1 MSDTP
6 CLFDQGLLRARLKR
20 ALHEGP
26 ADFLLTR
33 AADDLAERLDAILRS
48 FDNVLDLATPG
59 PHAVEV
65 LATSGKAQHVLQA
78 PPLDELAA
86 PYPDIEQVTLD
97 PALLAIEPKSLD
109 AIVSLLALH
118 TVDDLPGTFIQ
129 IRRALKDDGLF
140 LACIP
145 GGQTLH
151 ELRTALSEA
160 EIEIEGGVS
169 PRVFPFADVRD
180 LGGLLQRAGFALPV
194 ADSETV
200 TVRYADPLQLLRDLR
215 AMGATNILNARRKT
229 FFKRATLFRAFE
241 IYQKKFSDAD
251 GRVRATFELVWISGW
266 TPHASQ
272 QKPLKPGSAAM
283 RLAEALKTDEI
294 STGEKPN

>member
-1 MSDTP
+1 
-6 CLFDQGLLRARLKR
+6 LRARLQR
-20 ALHEGP
+20 AVNEGP

-33 AADDLAERLDAILRS
+33 TADDLAERLDAILRS
-48 FDNVLDLATPG
+48 FDRVLDLATPG

-65 LATSGKAQHVLQA
+65 LATSGKAKRVLQA
-78 PPLDELAA
+78 PPLQELAA
-86 PYPDIEQVTLD
+86 PYPDIAQIKLD
-97 PALLAIEPKSLD
+97 PAFLTLEPKSLD

-140 LACIP
+140 LACVP

-151 ELRTALSEA
+151 ELRKALSEA
-160 EIEIEGGVS
+160 EIEVEGGVS

-229 FFKRATLFRAFE
+229 FLKRATLFRAME
-241 IYQKKFSDAD
+241 IYQQKFSDPD

-266 TPHASQ
+266 TPHESQ

-294 STGEKPN
+294 PTGEKPT

>member
-1 MSDTP
+1 MSETP
-6 CLFDQGLLRARLKR
+6 CLFDQVQLRARLQR
-20 ALHEGP
+20 AVNEGP

-48 FDNVLDLATPG
+48 FDRVLDLATPG
-59 PHAVEV
+59 SHAVEV
-65 LATSGKAQHVLQA
+65 LATSGKAKRVLQA
-78 PPLDELAA
+78 PPLDDLAA
-86 PYPDIEQVTLD
+86 PYPDIEQIKAD
-97 PALLAIEPKSLD
+97 PAFLTLEPKSLD

-151 ELRTALSEA
+151 ELRTVLSEA
-160 EIEIEGGVS
+160 EIEVEGGVS

-229 FFKRATLFRAFE
+229 FLKRATLFRAFE

-251 GRVRATFELVWISGW
+251 GRIRATFELVWISGW
-266 TPHASQ
+266 TPHESQ

-283 RLAEALKTDEI
+283 RLAEALKTDELP
-294 STGEKPN
+294 TGDKPN